1 MLLFDYVFI
10 IVFHLHFSDITE
22 INSLLRKKGEK
33 KVTKRTYIYAKCTM
47 QKARTK
53 SHAEN

>member
-1 MLLFDYVFI
+1 MVNMLLFDYVFI

-33 KVTKRTYIYAKCTM
+33 KVTKCTM